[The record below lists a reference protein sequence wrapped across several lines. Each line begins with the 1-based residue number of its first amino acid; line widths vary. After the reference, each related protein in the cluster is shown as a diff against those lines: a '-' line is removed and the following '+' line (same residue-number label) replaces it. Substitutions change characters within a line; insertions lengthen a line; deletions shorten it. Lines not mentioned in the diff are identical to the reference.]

1 MKPPMRALCGFVLV
15 SLAMVGTSFARD
27 ILVSNVAGDDLFN
40 GQAWERT
47 PDRSGPVRTIARA
60 LRLANMGDRIVLAKT
75 AEPYRESFSLVGSRH
90 SGRAGQPFMI
100 VGNGAILDGSA
111 PIPAEAWE
119 YDQGH
124 VFRFRP
130 REVGI
135 EQLLLNDRPAQR
147 VSAGFPATQLPKLQ
161 PLEWSQWRGMIYF
174 CVEKDRLPGDYRLS
188 YAQKQTGITLYQ
200 VERVTITDLVVQ
212 GFRLDGVNAFNSA
225 RQVYLARLTCRGNGR
240 SGITVGG
247 ASTVTLEGCLVGNN
261 GQSQL
266 LTLPWS
272 ETTVLA
278 SNLLPLTAPAWV
290 DQGGKLYLGGKV
302 IQGGREKISAAE

>member
-1 MKPPMRALCGFVLV
+1 MRALCGFLLV
-15 SLAMVGTSFARD
+15 SLTLVAPSFGRD
-27 ILVSNVAGDDLFN
+27 ILVSNVAGDDVFN
-40 GQAWERT
+40 GQVWERI
-47 PDRSGPVRTIARA
+47 PDGSGPVRTIARA
-60 LRLANMGDRIVLAKT
+60 LRLANAGDRIVLAKT
-75 AEPYRESFSLVGSRH
+75 AEPYRESFSLVGSRY

-111 PIPAEAWE
+111 PIPADAWE
-119 YDQGH
+119 YYDQGH

-130 REVGI
+130 RELGI

-147 VSAGFPATQLPKLQ
+147 VSAGFLEKEPPKLR
-161 PLEWSQWRGMIYF
+161 PLEWSQWGGMIYF

-200 VERVTITDLVVQ
+200 VEHVAIADLVVQ

-225 RQVYLARLTCRGNGR
+225 RQIYLARLTCRGNGR

-261 GQSQL
+261 GRSQL

-290 DQGGKLYLGGKV
+290 DQGGKLFLGGKA
-302 IQGGREKISAAE
+302 IQGGRERISAQE